1 MLRLAGQAAQVRG
14 DDVEDVGREGGAVG
28 DTPTQT
34 IGPFDQRNRPPNAR
48 PQQMHSRESAGAAA
62 DDDAL
67 GGRVGAG
74 RVRADAGRR
83 TVEPSAGHW
92 ATKPPSITS
101 DVPVM

>member
-1 MLRLAGQAAQVRG
+1 
-14 DDVEDVGREGGAVG
+14 
-28 DTPTQT
+28 
-34 IGPFDQRNRPPNAR
+34 
-48 PQQMHSRESAGAAA
+48 MHSRESAGAAA